1 MALAAPISQND
12 TEGVRLLLEA
22 GADPRRY
29 ADDDG
34 APASAAYEAVQ
45 SGCSAELLD
54 LLLAHGAEPDR
65 PGREGRSPYTL
76 ARIQGRADLAD
87 LLRQHGAAGD
97 ISDTDLFLAA
107 LQHADQAAVTEQLAQ
122 DPGLPDRLSEAQQ
135 AAALIRAAETGHTAA
150 LALMLD
156 LGFGVGARG
165 GENGGTAL
173 HAAAYAGSA
182 GAVRLLLDRGADVDA
197 RDETWDSHPLVWAAI
212 GSSEQRDLNPHPDWA
227 GAVRALLEAGANAAD
242 VSLSPDEDH
251 QPSPEVAALLKQA
264 TIIGR

>member
-34 APASAAYEAVQ
+34 APASAAYEAVR

-54 LLLAHGAEPDR
+54 LLLAHGAKPDR

-87 LLRQHGAAGD
+87 LLLRYGAVD
-97 ISDTDLFLAA
+97 DSTDTDRLLAA
-107 LQHADQAAVTEQLAQ
+107 CQRADQAAVTALLAQ
-122 DPGLPDRLSEAQQ
+122 DPGLPARLSETQQ

-156 LGFGVGARG
+156 LGFPVDTG
-165 GENGGTAL
+165 GGDHGGTAL
-173 HAAAYAGSA
+173 HAAAYSGSA
-182 GAVRLLLDRGADVDA
+182 DAARLLLGRGADLEA
-197 RDETWDSHPLVWAAI
+197 RDATWDSPPLDWAAV
-212 GSSEQRDLNPHPDWA
+212 GSGERPATNARPDWIA
-227 GAVRALLEAGANAAD
+227 TVQALLEAGASTD
-242 VSLSPDEDH
+242 SITLSPDEPK
-251 QPSPEVAALLKQA
+251 QPSPEVATLLRQA
-264 TIIGR
+264 MRP